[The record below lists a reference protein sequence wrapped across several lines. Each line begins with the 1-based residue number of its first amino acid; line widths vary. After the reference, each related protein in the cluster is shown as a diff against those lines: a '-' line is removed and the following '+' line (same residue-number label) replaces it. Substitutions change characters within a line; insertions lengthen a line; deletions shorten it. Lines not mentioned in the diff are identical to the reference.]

1 MAEAREF
8 LRGEQCVGVRARAE
22 IWLTRERNEDEQR
35 ENDRAEMCHKIVLM
49 VKLIESIS
57 FIIIY
62 QIILMYIRNINYD
75 VKE

>member
-35 ENDRAEMCHKIVLM
+35 ENDRAEMYHKIVLM
-49 VKLIESIS
+49 VISIESIS

-62 QIILMYIRNINYD
+62 QIIIIYIRKMYYD